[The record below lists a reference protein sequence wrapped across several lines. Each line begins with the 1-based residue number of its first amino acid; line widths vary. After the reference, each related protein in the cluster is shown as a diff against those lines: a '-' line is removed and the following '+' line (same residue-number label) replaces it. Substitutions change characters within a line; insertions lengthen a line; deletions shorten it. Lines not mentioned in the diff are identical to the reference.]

1 MGYLYPMVVLV
12 VRLVVGHLSCQ
23 VEVLCFACLEEV
35 LSLVGLLVDRLVS
48 CLEVGHL
55 SLVVLLVAFPVVV
68 RLSLVVVLYCL
79 VVVLYYRLVEVLQP
93 YSQFFLLAHQLSRQ
107 LQARHHQ

>member
-1 MGYLYPMVVLV
+1 MDYLYPMVVLV
-12 VRLVVGHLSCQ
+12 VHLVVGHLSCL

-35 LSLVGLLVDRLVS
+35 LLVGLLVDRLVS
-48 CLEVGHL
+48 CLEVGRL

-79 VVVLYYRLVEVLQP
+79 VVVLYRRLVEVLQL
-93 YSQFFLLAHQLSRQ
+93 YSQFFLLAHQLSKQ
-107 LQARHHQ
+107 LLARHHQ